1 MWCNT
6 LGLCVCMALSIYAN
20 WSRPN
25 LAVYFFLWFRYNQTA
40 ICRVCRCWLGS
51 DYMINI
57 ILTRITSTNYINKQH
72 HTTLK
77 LNHTHIQYQVITY
90 FLTKNPIWTS
100 DCTYICTYIPR
111 PLIIVKGQDINPPTS
126 IDSCSGDTSRD
137 DIIQLSRGT
146 LALVC
151 IPHLRVPWKRSTQT
165 TRNTY
170 MYFMRCTQSIFMY
183 VHTYTCIS
191 MYVYMMKNP

>member
-20 WSRPN
+20 WPHPN
-25 LAVYFFLWFRYNQTA
+25 LAVCFFLWFRYNQTA

-72 HTTLK
+72 RTTLK
-77 LNHTHIQYQVITY
+77 LNHTYIQYQVITY
-90 FLTKNPIWTS
+90 FLTKIPIWTS
-100 DCTYICTYIPR
+100 GCTYIYIYTKTFDNYQR
-111 PLIIVKGQDINPPTS
+111 QDINPPTS
-126 IDSCSGDTSRD
+126 IDSCSGDTCRD

-146 LALVC
+146 LALFC
-151 IPHLRVPWKRSTQT
+151 IPHLRVPWKQ
-165 TRNTY
+165 
-170 MYFMRCTQSIFMY
+170 
-183 VHTYTCIS
+183 VHTYHEECIHVLHEMCTRHIYVRTYIH
-191 MYVYMMKNP
+191 MY